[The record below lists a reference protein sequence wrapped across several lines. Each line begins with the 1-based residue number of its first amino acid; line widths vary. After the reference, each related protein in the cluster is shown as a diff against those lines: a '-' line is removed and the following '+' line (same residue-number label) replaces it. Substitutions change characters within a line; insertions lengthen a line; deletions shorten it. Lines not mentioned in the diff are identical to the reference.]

1 MIDSQDELFETRDY
15 RSIEIYNSSN
25 RDIDFEV
32 LIDFHKSLTESTT
45 S

>member
-25 RDIDFEV
+25 RDRFRS
-32 LIDFHKSLTESTT
+32 FNRFS
-45 S
+45 

>member
-32 LIDFHKSLTESTT
+32 LIYFHKSLTESTT
-45 S
+45 N